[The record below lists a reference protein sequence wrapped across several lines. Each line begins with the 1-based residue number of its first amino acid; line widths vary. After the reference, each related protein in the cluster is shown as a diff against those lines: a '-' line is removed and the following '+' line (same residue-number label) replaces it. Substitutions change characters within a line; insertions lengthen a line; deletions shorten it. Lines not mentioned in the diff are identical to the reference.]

1 MAQESEVVV
10 KFVPTTLQVDLVDGE
25 QPIVVQYVVEITTA
39 AFVGAVGNGSTVLA
53 DSTTKRLIEELR
65 SHIEE
70 QICQN
75 TGIRPETNTLSNSI
89 TQYDDEDL

>member
-1 MAQESEVVV
+1 MAKESAVVV

-25 QPIVVQYVVEITTA
+25 QPVVVQYVVEITTD
-39 AFVGAVGNGSTVLA
+39 AFVGAVGNGSTVIA
-53 DSTTKRLIEELR
+53 DDTTKKLVNELR

-75 TGIRPETNTLSNSI
+75 TGIRSETKTLSDLI